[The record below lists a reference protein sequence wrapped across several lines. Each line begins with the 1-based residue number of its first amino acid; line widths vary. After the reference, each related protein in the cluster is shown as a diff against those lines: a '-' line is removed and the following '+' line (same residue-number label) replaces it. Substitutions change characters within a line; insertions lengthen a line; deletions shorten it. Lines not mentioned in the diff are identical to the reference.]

1 MKISQKGLYALEAM
15 IMLAHHYREG
25 PVKIHEIAVEERL
38 PEKFLEIIL
47 IELKNARLV
56 ESTRGARGGY
66 QLRRAPSEIRI
77 SEIVRIIDG
86 PLAPFGD
93 VDQLRTS
100 LEEDARHR
108 PLYELFLN
116 VRDAIAT
123 ILEHT
128 SVADIAGLATSP
140 DSEPARTPGLE
151 ERSIGSRKDNSRI
164 QAKRTRVLT
173 LAGR

>member
-15 IMLAHHYREG
+15 IMLARHYREG
-25 PVKIHEIAVEERL
+25 PVKIHEIAVGERL

-66 QLRRAPSEIRI
+66 QLRRPPADIQV
-77 SEIVRIIDG
+77 SEIVRVIDG

-100 LEEDARHR
+100 LEEDALHR

-116 VRDAIAT
+116 VRDAIAN
-123 ILEHT
+123 ILENT
-128 SVADIAGLATSP
+128 SVADIAGLAVSP
-140 DSEPARTPGLE
+140 DSGPTRTPRLKE
-151 ERSIGSRKDNSRI
+151 ETIAVRKSNSERES
-164 QAKRTRVLT
+164 KRTRVLA